1 MFGFSFPS
9 LLLLILVALMV
20 LGPKKTVALALK
32 AGDFINAAKRQYI
45 KLKNE
50 LSFIEDTKDSVIKA
64 YAQSDELISNT
75 NLNDDANKTNSIK
88 SIEFS
93 DDDNTIEYCNEKT
106 SANDKTD
113 TMSQYDDVLKR
124 ISSLEQELA
133 ILKVQLKEK
142 G

>member
-93 DDDNTIEYCNEKT
+93 DDDNTIEYCNDKT

>member
-75 NLNDDANKTNSIK
+75 NLNDVANKTNSIK

-93 DDDNTIEYCNEKT
+93 DDDDTIEYCNDKT

-113 TMSQYDDVLKR
+113 TMSQYDDALKR

>member
-1 MFGFSFPS
+1 MFGFSIPS

>member
-9 LLLLILVALMV
+9 LLLLISVALMV

-75 NLNDDANKTNSIK
+75 NLNDVANKTNSIK

-93 DDDNTIEYCNEKT
+93 DDDDTIEYCNDKT

>member
-75 NLNDDANKTNSIK
+75 NLNDVANKTNSIK

>member
-32 AGDFINAAKRQYI
+32 AGDFINSAKRQYI

-50 LSFIEDTKDSVIKA
+50 LCFIEDTKDSVIKA

-88 SIEFS
+88 RIEFS
-93 DDDNTIEYCNEKT
+93 DDNDTIEYCNDKT

-113 TMSQYDDVLKR
+113 TMSQYDDALKR